1 MFWQNFTKL
10 CEVNGKSPSRVTAEL
25 GLATGTATNWK
36 KGAIPQN
43 RILKRIA
50 DYFGVPVEELT
61 QDESKRTQTQ
71 SPGND
76 SQMDETQLLTYFR
89 RFNREG
95 RGRMLDFAESMERS
109 GKYAAGANSF
119 AQ

>member
-10 CEVNGKSPSRVTAEL
+10 CEANGKSPSRVTAEL

-43 RILKRIA
+43 RVLKRIA
-50 DYFGVPVEELT
+50 DYFDVPIEYLT
-61 QDESKRTQTQ
+61 ADDAPSVSPSDSPTSDES
-71 SPGND
+71 
-76 SQMDETQLLTYFR
+76 QLLAYFR

-95 RGRMLDFAESMERS
+95 RGRMLDLAESMERS
-109 GKYAAGANSF
+109 GKYAVGANRF
-119 AQ
+119 A